1 MFNQINFSMR
11 KFTLLAVL
19 ALGAMTQLNAQSRSW
34 DFTNW
39 SDETVANLKASNA
52 NGGNWSDIEK
62 ADGSTESVEGKCF
75 WQVSATAEISADGY
89 VMANNVVIK
98 ELEGLKYTN
107 TTDRSLAIA
116 VDYPDVS
123 NAGFGPYKG
132 GKYLWLG
139 SKEKDYFVIPSVAPG
154 STIKMGV
161 ESHNKT
167 NARGVNLY
175 VGEGHDGTQ
184 LKSPAGEA
192 VALPTTFEDQEWLVP
207 ADLTAASDIQI
218 YNTNGCHI
226 YYITVTEPGTAGV
239 ANIAVAESENAP
251 MYNLQGVQVDENYKG
266 VVIKNG
272 KKFINK

>member
-1 MFNQINFSMR
+1 MR

-154 STIKMGV
+154 ST
-161 ESHNKT
+161 
-167 NARGVNLY
+167 
-175 VGEGHDGTQ
+175 
-184 LKSPAGEA
+184 
-192 VALPTTFEDQEWLVP
+192 
-207 ADLTAASDIQI
+207 
-218 YNTNGCHI
+218 
-226 YYITVTEPGTAGV
+226 
-239 ANIAVAESENAP
+239 
-251 MYNLQGVQVDENYKG
+251 
-266 VVIKNG
+266 
-272 KKFINK
+272 